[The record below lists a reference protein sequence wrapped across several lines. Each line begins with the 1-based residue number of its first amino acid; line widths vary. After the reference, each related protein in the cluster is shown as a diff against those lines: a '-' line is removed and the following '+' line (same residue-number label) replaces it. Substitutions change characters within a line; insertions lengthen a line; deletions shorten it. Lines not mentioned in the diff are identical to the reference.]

1 MKNWE
6 KLRNEDVSFDEILK
20 RKKKK
25 HFVGSVLK
33 GLNKKI

>member
-20 RKKKK
+20 RKKK